1 MTAAGIILAGGAS
14 QRMGSPKALLQY
26 EGETFLDRLI
36 GIFASTASE
45 VIVVVGRHAK
55 QIRSSVQR
63 KARFVTNA
71 EWELGQ
77 LSSLQ
82 CALAVVPAKTDAVL
96 FMPVDCPAIN
106 RATPP
111 ILLSNFAAGTD
122 FVIPRFEGRRGHP
135 VLFDARL
142 SGEFLALPPHAAA
155 RDVVHRYVKS
165 TKYVDV
171 DDPGILR
178 DIDEPAD
185 YAALAGVSLQ

>member
-1 MTAAGIILAGGAS
+1 VKAVGIILAGGAS
-14 QRMGSPKALLQY
+14 QRMGFPKALLHY
-26 EGETFLDRLI
+26 AGETFLDRLI

-63 KARFVTNA
+63 NAHFVTNA

-82 CALAVVPAKTDAVL
+82 CALAVLPAATDAVL
-96 FMPVDCPAIN
+96 FMPVDCPLIDPD
-106 RATPP
+106 TPAA
-111 ILLSNFAAGTD
+111 LLRNFHAGTD

-142 SGEFLALPPHAAA
+142 TGEFLALPADAAA
-155 RDVVHRYVKS
+155 RDVVHRYVGS
-165 TKYVDV
+165 TEYVDV
-171 DDPGILR
+171 ADPGILR

-185 YAALAGVSLQ
+185 YEALAGVSRR

>member
-1 MTAAGIILAGGAS
+1 MGA
-14 QRMGSPKALLQY
+14 PKALLQY

-36 GIFASTASE
+36 GIFASAASE

-55 QIRSSVQR
+55 EIRSGVKR
-63 KARFVTNA
+63 AAHFVTNA

-82 CALAVVPAKTDAVL
+82 CGLTVVPGGTDAV
-96 FMPVDCPAIN
+96 FFTPVDCPAID
-106 RATPP
+106 RATPAT
-111 ILLSNFAAGTD
+111 LLRNFTAGTD

-135 VLFDARL
+135 VLFDGRL
-142 SGEFLALPPHAAA
+142 TSEFLALPPNAAA
-155 RDVVHRYVKS
+155 RDIVHRYVAS
-165 TKYVDV
+165 TRYVDV

-185 YAALAGVSLQ
+185 YMALAGVSPR